1 MVWKSDCE
9 KKIEDVFIR
18 FDRVHKPD
26 GQTDGIGRTYASHR
40 ATNTQL
46 VSTAIFNLRFPL
58 CIELNPLIATLK
70 PQSNG
75 PSL

>member
-1 MVWKSDCE
+1 M

-26 GQTDGIGRTYASHR
+26 GQTDTTDGIGRTYASHR

-46 VSTAIFNLRFPL
+46 VSTAIFNLQRFPL